1 MKWVANSRVMFW
13 SLELLIVAALIWVCT
28 QISFLFSP
36 IGVFLSTIFAPLL
49 LSGVLFY
56 LLNPI
61 VKLLEKVRWKRF
73 HINRTAA
80 VAIVFLLLVV
90 LLVAGGMWLVPRLV
104 TQVSNL
110 IGNIPDFAKS
120 SEAVMAKLIN
130 HPIFKD
136 IDFSKYLTQIQ
147 SAFSK
152 YAESFMSGLT
162 NGIGTVIGTVTTVTV
177 TAVTVP
183 VMLFYMLK
191 DGERFMP
198 AVRRWLPAKHGAQTA
213 ELLGRMNSTIAR
225 YVGGQILECL
235 FVGTFTAIGYMV
247 IGEKYALLLG
257 VFAGLCNLIPYVG
270 PYIGILPAMIV
281 AFTISTNMVI
291 YVIVVVV
298 VVQQIDGN
306 LVYPNII
313 GKSLQ
318 IHPLTIIIIL
328 LAAGNIAGLLGMILA
343 VPLYAVVKT
352 VVQYLYSIW
361 QLAHPDKPAPKLGPN
376 LSRKD

>member
-13 SLELLIVAALIWVCT
+13 SLELLIVAGLIWVCT

-61 VKLLEKVRWKRF
+61 VKLLEKVRWKKF

-80 VAIVFLLLVV
+80 VAIVFLLLIV
-90 LLVAGGMWLVPRLV
+90 LLVAGGMWLVPRLI

-120 SEAVMAKLIN
+120 SEAVLAKLIN

-162 NGIGTVIGTVTTVTV
+162 SGIGTVIGTVTTVTV

-198 AVRRWLPAKHGAQTA
+198 AVRRWLPEKHGAQTA
-213 ELLGRMNSTIAR
+213 ELLSRMNSTIAR

-235 FVGTFTAIGYMV
+235 FVGTFTAVGYMV

-291 YVIVVVV
+291 YVIIVVV

-361 QLAHPDKPAPKLGPN
+361 QLEHPDKPTPKLDSN